1 MTDEARKVLTEFL
14 GETLHSYPIFNHDTG
29 HYQCECGYETTIV
42 EHATGHWGNH
52 QPRTFNTAQDMVDL
66 ARAISK
72 HGKKWG
78 QFEHYIETAWMH
90 DTSYDDTYE
99 AEWLLIDP
107 ERFCQLV
114 YDSEVWR

>member
-1 MTDEARKVLTEFL
+1 MTDEARKALMEFL
-14 GETLHSYPIFNHDTG
+14 GEPVKTFYAEAEWRQLTQHEKDFNMSL
-29 HYQCECGYETTIV
+29 I
-42 EHATGHWGNH
+42 
-52 QPRTFNTAQDMVDL
+52 RTFTTAQDMVDL